1 MYLLVGRTW
10 GPCDLHPHYC
20 DLNLHQCFA
29 AERAESLY
37 HTPPPGFFLTTLLP
51 LVLRGGTWEGCKLDT
66 QAGLGGTHVSL
77 GRSGPWYLA
86 LQVCPVQSGALPT
99 PSSSILPSTP
109 PIRATRPIHLSPWN
123 PLPYS
128 MLRFLTTCLPVSI
141 PFFLCL
147 VQSCSLWQ

>member
-1 MYLLVGRTW
+1 MSVSQQSELRA
-10 GPCDLHPHYC
+10 HIAPHC
-20 DLNLHQCFA
+20 QA
-29 AERAESLY
+29 
-37 HTPPPGFFLTTLLP
+37 FLTTLLP
-51 LVLRGGTWEGCKLDT
+51 LVLGGGTWEGCKLDS

-128 MLRFLTTCLPVSI
+128 MLRFLSTCLPVSI
-141 PFFLCL
+141 AFVLCL